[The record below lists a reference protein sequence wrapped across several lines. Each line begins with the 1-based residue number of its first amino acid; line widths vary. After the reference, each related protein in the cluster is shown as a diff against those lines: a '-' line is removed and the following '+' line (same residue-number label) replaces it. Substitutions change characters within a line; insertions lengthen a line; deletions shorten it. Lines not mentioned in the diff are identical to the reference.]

1 MAIKLYPNP
10 PTHVTFSPDINRE
23 FPKKKRK
30 PINIVK
36 KKKEIKERKI
46 KKEKNNK

>member
-1 MAIKLYPNP
+1 MAIKLYLNP
-10 PTHVTFSPDINRE
+10 PTHVTFSLDINRE

-36 KKKEIKERKI
+36 KNERKKGKKNKERK
-46 KKEKNNK
+46 K